1 MAIISDFKAQLTGGG
16 ARANQFRVELA
27 FPQYVSAGPL
37 VGQQAQ
43 FLCKGAQLP
52 ASTIEN
58 IPLNY
63 RGRVVNVAGERTFTP
78 WTVTIINDT
87 NFSIRNAMEIWS
99 NGAQNYATTRGR
111 TNPREYQVDLNVHQ
125 LDRNGAIVKSYKFHD
140 AYPITISAIELS
152 YDTTNAVEEYTVEF
166 QYNFWASATSG
177 GSAVGSTGAG
187 VGATV
192 SIDTPIGS
200 FPIRI

>member
-1 MAIISDFKAQLTGGG
+1 MANISDFKAQLTGGG

-27 FPQYVSAGPL
+27 FPSYVAAGVL

-52 ASTIEN
+52 ASTVEN

-87 NFSIRNAMEIWS
+87 NFAIRNALEQWS
-99 NGAQNYATTRGR
+99 NGVQNYSSTNGR
-111 TNPREYQVDLNVHQ
+111 VNPRDYQVDLTVRQ
-125 LDRNGAIVKSYKFHD
+125 LDRGGAIVKSYKFVD
-140 AYPITISAIELS
+140 AYPISIGAIELS
-152 YDTTNAVEEYTVEF
+152 FDTTNAVEEYTVEF
-166 QYNFWASATSG
+166 QYNYWTSG
-177 GSAVGSTGAG
+177 TAEGAG
-187 VGATV
+187 IGVNVG
-192 SIDTPIGS
+192 IDTPIGS